1 MTNDRTIL
9 ITGVTGKQGGA
20 VVQALQGTGFHLRG
34 LTRTPNSERAAAL
47 ARQGI
52 DIVKGDL
59 DDEAT
64 LRRALAGAW
73 GVFGVQNAGEAG
85 AEREEAQG
93 KRLATLVREAGVE
106 HYVYTSVGSAHKR
119 TGIAH
124 FDSKWRIEETVRGLR
139 FPSHVILRPVFFMEN
154 LLAPFSL
161 QGSTLAWALP
171 PATKLQMIAVDDIGW
186 FGARAFTDAAALNG
200 HEIDLAGEVPT
211 PTIARDEI
219 LVKIAS
225 TAVNHVDLVKA
236 SGVARQ
242 VLPIDLP
249 WIPGH
254 EFSGVIEQ
262 IGRDVAAYAP
272 GDAVFGSTSGMGSYA
287 EYLAVKAAV
296 IARRPSNLSFEEAA
310 SVPVAAQTA
319 WQGLFTQGHLE
330 KGQTILIH
338 GGAGGVGAYA
348 VQLAAHARAT
358 VIVTASSDDEAYLNS
373 LGATHVINYREAQFE
388 KVLQEKV
395 EVVFDLIGGDTQMRS
410 FL

>member
-1 MTNDRTIL
+1 MTSDRTIL

-93 KRLATLVREAGVE
+93 KRLATLAREAGVG

-139 FPSHVILRPVFFMEN
+139 FPSYVILRPVFFMEN

-161 QGSTLAWALP
+161 QGSTLAWALGP
-171 PATKLQMIAVDDIGW
+171 GTKLQMIAVDDIGW
-186 FGARAFTDAAALNG
+186 FGARAFTDAGALNRR
-200 HEIDLAGEVPT
+200 EIDLAGDVRTMPE
-211 PTIARDEI
+211 AAEI
-219 LVKIAS
+219 LTEALGRPIAFAQ
-225 TAVNHVDLVKA
+225 T
-236 SGVARQ
+236 
-242 VLPIDLP
+242 P
-249 WIPGH
+249 
-254 EFSGVIEQ
+254 IEQ
-262 IGRDVAAYAP
+262 VRQYSKDMAVMLEWFDRVGYNADVTGLEREFGRTLTKLPDC
-272 GDAVFGSTSGMGSYA
+272 
-287 EYLAVKAAV
+287 
-296 IARRPSNLSFEEAA
+296 ARR
-310 SVPVAAQTA
+310 
-319 WQGLFTQGHLE
+319 
-330 KGQTILIH
+330 
-338 GGAGGVGAYA
+338 
-348 VQLAAHARAT
+348 HARP
-358 VIVTASSDDEAYLNS
+358 N
-373 LGATHVINYREAQFE
+373 GR
-388 KVLQEKV
+388 
-395 EVVFDLIGGDTQMRS
+395 
-410 FL
+410 